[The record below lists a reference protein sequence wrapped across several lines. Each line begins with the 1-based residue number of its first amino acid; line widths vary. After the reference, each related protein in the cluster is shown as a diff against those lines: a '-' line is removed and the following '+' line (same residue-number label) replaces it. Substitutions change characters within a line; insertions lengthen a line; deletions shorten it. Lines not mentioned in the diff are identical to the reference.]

1 MHRPPL
7 WLAALVLAAASCYAG
22 EAHDVSPR
30 RAAALEADPAWKF
43 VRGVPFIPQRA
54 DSDCGPAALAMVL
67 SHFGVKTSLEEVA
80 GLSPPD
86 KVGVRAGGLR
96 DAARA
101 KGMEAFVVEGNFND
115 LVDQLSR
122 DRPVLVGLAK
132 PITGGRALAHY
143 EVVVGIDKTDRKI
156 VTLDPSRGLR
166 ENTLEGFGKEWVPT
180 GRVTLIVFPRPAR
193 AAPADTTPD
202 AAPAAPDRRAAAR
215 GRRPAASAP
224 RRCGPADPTARRRA
238 RCPRAA

>member
-1 MHRPPL
+1 MRQPPL
-7 WLAALVLAAASCYAG
+7 WLAALVLAATSCYAG

-43 VRGVPFIPQRA
+43 VRGVPFIPQRE

-67 SHFGVKTSLEEVA
+67 SHFRVKTSLAEVA
-80 GLSPPD
+80 ALSPPD

-96 DAARA
+96 DVARA

-143 EVVVGIDKTDRKI
+143 EVVVGIDRTDKKI

-166 ENTLEGFGKEWVPT
+166 ENSLEGFAKEWVPT
-180 GRVTLIVFPRPAR
+180 GRVTLIVFPRAAATSSGAWEAR
-193 AAPADTTPD
+193 
-202 AAPAAPDRRAAAR
+202 DRRAVAT
-215 GRRPAASAP
+215 GRRPPASES
-224 RRCGPADPTARRRA
+224 RRSGPARPTVWPRV

>member
-1 MHRPPL
+1 MQRPPL

-43 VRGVPFIPQRA
+43 VRGVPFIPQRE

-67 SHFGVKTSLEEVA
+67 SHFGVKTSLTEVA

-96 DAARA
+96 DVARA

-115 LVDQLSR
+115 LVDQLAR
-122 DRPVLVGLAK
+122 NRPVLVGLAK

-143 EVVVGIDKTDRKI
+143 EVVVGIDKTDKKI

-166 ENTLEGFGKEWVPT
+166 ENSLEGFAKEWVPT
-180 GRVTLIVFPRPAR
+180 GRVTLIVFPRATR
-193 AAPADTTPD
+193 ADTTSD
-202 AAPAAPDRRAAAR
+202 AAPAAPDRRAAAT
-215 GRRPAASAP
+215 GRRPPASAS
-224 RRCGPADPTARRRA
+224 RRCGPAGPAVPRRA
-238 RCPRAA
+238 RCLRAA

>member
-1 MHRPPL
+1 MRQPPL

-43 VRGVPFIPQRA
+43 VRGVPFIAQRA

-67 SHFGVKTSLEEVA
+67 SHFGVKTSLAEVA
-80 GLSPPD
+80 QLSPPD
-86 KVGVRAGGLR
+86 EVGVRAGGLR

-101 KGMEAFVVEGNFND
+101 KGMQAFVVEGTFND

-143 EVVVGIDKTDRKI
+143 EVVVGIDRTDKKI

-166 ENTLEGFGKEWVPT
+166 ENSLEGFAKEWVPT
-180 GRVTLIVFPRPAR
+180 GRVTLIVFPRAASGAAGAR
-193 AAPADTTPD
+193 SSGAS
-202 AAPAAPDRRAAAR
+202 AAPDRRAAAMD
-215 GRRPAASAP
+215 RRPAASAS
-224 RRCGPADPTARRRA
+224 RRSDPAGPGVRRRA